1 MKAQGRV
8 LAIYSIVVLD
18 WGRGTM
24 ECLRHEI
31 FCGQFFFMLYGQL
44 LTQTD
49 LTNCGKEASKIL
61 DIQSEER

>member
-31 FCGQFFFMLYGQL
+31 FCGQFFFYAVWLIA
-44 LTQTD
+44 D
-49 LTNCGKEASKIL
+49 TN
-61 DIQSEER
+61 